1 MTASD
6 ETDEEEVAQD
16 SSGDDDDSVPNGEEE
31 IDELGRNPT
40 HKRDGRARGAAG
52 GIAAQTRR

>member
-6 ETDEEEVAQD
+6 ERPGATVDQEPPEPDED
-16 SSGDDDDSVPNGEEE
+16 PGVPNGEEE

-40 HKRDGRARGAAG
+40 QQRMAERGEPPVE
-52 GIAAQTRR
+52 

>member
-6 ETDEEEVAQD
+6 ENDEQAVDQEA
-16 SSGDDDDSVPNGEEE
+16 SGNDDDSVPNGEEE

-40 HKRDGRARGAAG
+40 QQRMAERGEPPVE
-52 GIAAQTRR
+52 

>member
-6 ETDEEEVAQD
+6 EPDAVTADEN
-16 SSGDDDDSVPNGEEE
+16 SSGDDDESVPNGEEE

-40 HKRDGRARGAAG
+40 QQRMAERGEP
-52 GIAAQTRR
+52 RVE

>member
-6 ETDEEEVAQD
+6 ETDETDEQEVAQE
-16 SSGDDDDSVPNGEEE
+16 SSGNDDDSVPNGEEE

-40 HKRDGRARGAAG
+40 QQRMAERGEPPV
-52 GIAAQTRR
+52 R